1 MPVKYVLARNI
12 LVVLSSN
19 IVLCLTNSDLYNM
32 HTDTHTYIL
41 FFIPN
46 VKNLQFIRLKTKNI
60 SRKGQCGD
68 NEKVKHLH

>member
-12 LVVLSSN
+12 LVIFLSSN
-19 IVLCLTNSDLYNM
+19 IVLCATNSDLYNM

-46 VKNLQFIRLKTKNI
+46 VKNLYDWKLKIFLEKDNVETT
-60 SRKGQCGD
+60 RK
-68 NEKVKHLH
+68 